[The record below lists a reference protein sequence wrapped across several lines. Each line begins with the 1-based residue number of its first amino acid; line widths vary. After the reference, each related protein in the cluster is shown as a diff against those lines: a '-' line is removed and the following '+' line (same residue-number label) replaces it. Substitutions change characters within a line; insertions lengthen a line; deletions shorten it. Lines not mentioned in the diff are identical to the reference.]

1 MKKLLI
7 SIIIILVLILT
18 GYTIIEGLKI
28 GNLEI
33 LGITEIKK
41 QNEKLDEKIKEATK
55 KASTDYPKALDDL
68 DKTAKE
74 FQKTKAEYDDMVNV
88 STTSEVQAANQ
99 YGVYEIGMLWIE
111 LGNHA
116 KSEGIVM
123 DVSAKNLTPI
133 DTNTA
138 SDVDKKYNCNLY
150 FTATGTYAGIAGF
163 IEDIEDDSKLGFRIE
178 DFKIIPS
185 SEGNTL
191 QATFNCK
198 DIIIRG
204 ISNGSVTTSEPDST
218 SPTENSST
226 TTNSNAT
233 NSNVTNSNVTN
244 SNTTNNSATENTVNT
259 TNNTVR

>member
-7 SIIIILVLILT
+7 STIIVLILVLT
-18 GYTIIEGLKI
+18 GITIVNGIEI
-28 GNLEI
+28 GNFKI

-41 QNEKLDEKIKEATK
+41 QNENLDNKIKEATK
-55 KASTDYPKALDDL
+55 MASTDYPKALDDL
-68 DKTAKE
+68 NKTVKE
-74 FQKTKAEYDDMVNV
+74 FQKTKTDYEDMVNV
-88 STTSEVQAANQ
+88 STSSEIQAANQ

-123 DVSAKNLTPI
+123 DVSAKDLTQI
-133 DTNTA
+133 DTSTT

-178 DFKIIPS
+178 NFKITPS
-185 SEGNTL
+185 SEGNNVL
-191 QATFNCK
+191 QATFTCK

-204 ISNGSVTTSEPDST
+204 ISNTSAAATPAET
-218 SPTENSST
+218 SGTENST
-226 TTNSNAT
+226 KGTNN
-233 NSNVTNSNVTN
+233 
-244 SNTTNNSATENTVNT
+244 NTTNTVENKAKDTKNTVQ
-259 TNNTVR
+259 